1 MTTLL
6 HERHKCHT
14 CSPLSEN
21 TTTGECALGRS
32 WNAPPGHHGAV
43 PPPPPPPPPTI
54 SPVQATV
61 PGDII
66 TDLQRAGVIRD
77 PYFNTTWRDPAFVN
91 VWNSGVW
98 EYSTSF
104 LTPVAGNTDRVLVV
118 FDGIRMGAMIHLNG
132 VFLGNATDQFMRYT
146 FPVELDRRPST
157 SRAWLYSQGS
167 DKQNTLTVSFGASL
181 GISTRGR
188 FTHSTEIDWAPTMTT
203 KECWGS
209 VSNECLSTFGFGIWK
224 SVYLLPVLDSGAA
237 ILHLIPHTFY
247 SGGHPT
253 SLLTDESHEGFEI
266 RVSVD
271 LVVTG
276 SSPVSGRVSVLG
288 TWPGAAAVSQ
298 TAKLVP
304 GVNTV
309 TVVIPATQS
318 VGARLWQPHG
328 HGDQAL
334 YNITATY
341 TPNHGAPSATT
352 RRLGFRHVALVTIND
367 TDATTRAA
375 ANHTSGTG
383 QFTMFFRVN
392 GAAVYARGG
401 NKVPMDLLDGR
412 VTADSTRRLVQSA
425 VEGNMNM
432 LRIWGGGI
440 WEPRAFFDAA
450 DEFGLLLY
458 TDMQFTWGFI
468 DGSQQDKSE
477 IEYQV
482 KRNSHHPSIAMWDG
496 CNECGGGGLYES
508 FVMPTVAAVDQSRP
522 VWPSCPA
529 PGWTNG
535 VHTLNSLPDNTTLR
549 LGSGGSPRPVP
560 FPFAQEAHGPY
571 TAFMKD
577 SVEGI
582 VMPKAQAQQAV
593 GGTNDPTATPAWTG
607 PGEEGWYRSEFGCV
621 AWSSFESMTAQLPS
635 DQWGMQTPA
644 GVNRNWSPANIINV
658 FFGGRA
664 AAAMSETGEV
674 AFKRQLYQSM
684 VGQALFLKT
693 EIEGWRS
700 QNVFGTTIWM
710 YNEMWPTGG
719 WGSIEYGST
728 VPGQVSGGRWKPLH
742 YQFRKSTFAD
752 QMSTCNTGGACFV
765 TNDAPFPFSGVV
777 SVRLVNVLS
786 GASGIMAQESVSLK
800 PGAGIT
806 KWFCA
811 TATRNDSVRGV
822 YADHPRQIP
831 TNRDNFTKNI
841 QGTQEQCEAACN
853 ADPSCLGFTGAQ
865 PVKECWLYSEVATL
879 MNFADADWFQKPGT
893 KPIPAPPTPPPP
905 PPPTACAEGDE
916 CAYFQ
921 CSSSF
926 QCVASSA
933 GHFTSEA
940 GCLSMCAPF
949 SSRYS
954 CYNGRCIR
962 DSRGLYNTS
971 TDCSTACFSSSDV
984 RKTESGWSCVGGVCT
999 EDSNGAFTSEAACEA
1014 GCTAVA
1020 EQI

>member
-1 MTTLL
+1 
-6 HERHKCHT
+6 
-14 CSPLSEN
+14 
-21 TTTGECALGRS
+21 
-32 WNAPPGHHGAV
+32 
-43 PPPPPPPPPTI
+43 
-54 SPVQATV
+54 
-61 PGDII
+61 
-66 TDLQRAGVIRD
+66 
-77 PYFNTTWRDPAFVN
+77 
-91 VWNSGVW
+91 
-98 EYSTSF
+98 
-104 LTPVAGNTDRVLVV
+104 
-118 FDGIRMGAMIHLNG
+118 
-132 VFLGNATDQFMRYT
+132 
-146 FPVELDRRPST
+146 
-157 SRAWLYSQGS
+157 
-167 DKQNTLTVSFGASL
+167 
-181 GISTRGR
+181 
-188 FTHSTEIDWAPTMTT
+188 
-203 KECWGS
+203 
-209 VSNECLSTFGFGIWK
+209 
-224 SVYLLPVLDSGAA
+224 
-237 ILHLIPHTFY
+237 
-247 SGGHPT
+247 
-253 SLLTDESHEGFEI
+253 
-266 RVSVD
+266 
-271 LVVTG
+271 
-276 SSPVSGRVSVLG
+276 
-288 TWPGAAAVSQ
+288 
-298 TAKLVP
+298 
-304 GVNTV
+304 
-309 TVVIPATQS
+309 
-318 VGARLWQPHG
+318 
-328 HGDQAL
+328 
-334 YNITATY
+334 
-341 TPNHGAPSATT
+341 
-352 RRLGFRHVALVTIND
+352 VTIND

-905 PPPTACAEGDE
+905 PPTPSPPRSKVPPPMLPCLPWNTSAVYKSVGCDE
-916 CAYFQ
+916 LGSDCVAIVTVTSAGNQRDVVSENVLPFQ
-921 CSSSF
+921 PPVSMRLANTTVTTEIAASSSG
-926 QCVASSA
+926 QNEVTIRVS
-933 GHFTSEA
+933 TSKALALFVVLTTLADGRFSDNFFLLEA
-940 GCLSMCAPF
+940 GTPKNVSFLSWGPL
-949 SSRYS
+949 
-954 CYNGRCIR
+954 
-962 DSRGLYNTS
+962 D
-971 TDCSTACFSSSDV
+971 
-984 RKTESGWSCVGGVCT
+984 
-999 EDSNGAFTSEAACEA
+999 EAKMTLLRASLRVEHL
-1014 GCTAVA
+1014 A
-1020 EQI
+1020 EYL